1 MSAELR
7 DILLESRFIERA
19 PAYFGRFLRKAKA
32 VAFEELGDMLDRGVD
47 EGLLTED
54 EALEAINCGLVVRG
68 LNRSDGSEEYLLVEV
83 SWEITTSKVK
93 GASRKAEILRKLGL
107 KVRPVVAGRAIS
119 PEAEELAGRSGVE
132 VMVRPAEGVEP

>member
-93 GASRKAEILRKLGL
+93 ELILLTPPSTLSLKQCCRK
-107 KVRPVVAGRAIS
+107 RPEMGFAGNL
-119 PEAEELAGRSGVE
+119 EHFLQLFV
-132 VMVRPAEGVEP
+132 